1 MKLCNTLYYSDI
13 LENLQITT
21 ASRTISEADIMLFA
35 GLTGDYN
42 ELHTSATFAART
54 AFSERIAHGMLTLS
68 MANGLYMRTGLFNES
83 TIANL
88 GIKEWG
94 FGKPVKIGDTI
105 SVKISLHEKHLSSRP
120 DRGIVNWNVVV
131 VNQNDEVVASG
142 IWTKMIKNIT
152 EE

>member
-1 MKLCNTLYYSDI
+1 MKYLNTLYYAD
-13 LENLQITT
+13 LPEDFYITT
-21 ASRTISEADIMLFA
+21 ASRTISESDIMLFA

-42 ELHTSATFAART
+42 ELHTSATFAAKT

-83 TIANL
+83 TVANL
-88 GIKEWG
+88 GIKEWR

-105 SVKISLHEKHLSSRP
+105 SVKISLHEKHLSSRK
-120 DRGIVNWNVVV
+120 DRGIVNWNIEV
-131 VNQNDEVVASG
+131 VNQNEEVVASG
-142 IWTKMIKNIT
+142 IWTKMIKNIV